1 MPGLLAQL
9 QAEGYDP
16 YCFQSVLIN
25 GEGLKIFTNE
35 DSANILKGKGRV
47 HCRPKE
53 ILQINGKD
61 VDSHGCVKQPSGA
74 VAYGE
79 CKPSESEYKVLTV
92 LNAER
97 VTVMVKLDQE
107 PKDYAI
113 RFYALSDL
121 QSLQGYAIL
130 RYPHRRFNQP
140 LGVPVPQPGQED
152 SSMHLDGSPKS
163 GVKLEDKILLP
174 PFPESAPPQKAD
186 ITLRFKATG
195 APDPNN
201 PYITNCSLNGVP
213 WQIFRALMEPL
224 VLDPKREMPG
234 PNPAVKN
241 LPLGSVVDIIVEND
255 LPVSLP
261 MYKHNDPTYLL
272 GKGDTKFEW
281 KDVAEANAKQP
292 KSINLDNPP
301 LGYLHELPASGW
313 MALRWKITQSAM
325 TMFHVFRVRYF
336 VLGMQVPLYEGDDA
350 WPDVPGWVGK
360 RPHVEFDKI
369 PGHGGIFD

>member
-1 MPGLLAQL
+1 M
-9 QAEGYDP
+9 
-16 YCFQSVLIN
+16 
-25 GEGLKIFTNE
+25 
-35 DSANILKGKGRV
+35 
-47 HCRPKE
+47 
-53 ILQINGKD
+53 
-61 VDSHGCVKQPSGA
+61 
-74 VAYGE
+74 
-79 CKPSESEYKVLTV
+79 

-97 VTVMVKLDQE
+97 VTVMVKLDQD

-113 RFYALSDL
+113 RFHALSDL

-130 RYPHRRFNQP
+130 RYPHRRYGRP
-140 LGVPVPQPGQED
+140 LGVPMPQPRQD
-152 SSMHLDGSPKS
+152 QSSMHLDGSPKS
-163 GVKLEDKILLP
+163 GAIVENKMDLA
-174 PFPESAPPQKAD
+174 PFPESLPPQKAD

-195 APDPNN
+195 AADPDN
-201 PYITNCSLNGVP
+201 PFVTNCSLNGVP

-241 LPLGSVVDIIVEND
+241 LPLGSVVDIVVEND

-272 GKGDTKFEW
+272 GRGDTKFEW
-281 KDVAEANAKQP
+281 KDVADAKDKQP

-301 LGYLHELPASGW
+301 LGYLHELPAGGW
-313 MALRWKITQSAM
+313 MALRWKITQPAM

-350 WPDVPGWVGK
+350 WPEVPEWVGK
-360 RPHVEFDKI
+360 RPHVEFDEV
-369 PGHGGIFD
+369 PGNGGIFD